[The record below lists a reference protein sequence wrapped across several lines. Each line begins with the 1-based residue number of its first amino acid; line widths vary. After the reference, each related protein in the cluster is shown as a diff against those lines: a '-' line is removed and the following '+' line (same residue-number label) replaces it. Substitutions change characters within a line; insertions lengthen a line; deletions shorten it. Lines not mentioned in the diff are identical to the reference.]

1 MPSANDPAA
10 FGARFRQAMRRAG
23 HGDLGATELADTLAM
38 EFPQGLSIQSVHKW
52 VAGTAI
58 PRPERLAVLAKW
70 LNVSEHWLR
79 FGPDPDASRKSI
91 GGIDRSL
98 NAKELA
104 RRIQALSGAQREI
117 VEALLVEFEKVPPE

>member
-23 HGDLGATELADTLAM
+23 HADLGATELADTLAM
-38 EFPQGLSIQSVHKW
+38 EFPQGLSIQSAHKW
-52 VAGTAI
+52 LAGTAI

-79 FGPDPDASRKSI
+79 FGPDPDASKKSI

-98 NAKELA
+98 SAKELA
-104 RRIQALSGAQREI
+104 RRIQALPEAQREI
-117 VEALLVEFEKVPPE
+117 VEALLVEFEKVPTE